1 MPDLFERSSTLPAR
15 GTGGSSSRGFKSQ
28 RSERSK
34 LAFAAPTAASTGSSN
49 LLAEEE
55 NVPSNTL
62 PANIAVQGLGR
73 TQVAKPFLD
82 GYAPAPVPRVGQKAM
97 QRQPGPGQYDVK
109 GAQAA
114 LAESA
119 SVQTAAFGEQM
130 QPAVDLRS
138 LVNKSQASVPS
149 SHDYEPKFVSL
160 VNQPQ
165 IGSAFQS
172 KSIRFGMTDTQKT
185 QQAVPVDYSGEHG
198 YEYGSVAHNVARAA
212 RTGASSM
219 FASTLARSSWIPE
232 SDEEKAARQK
242 RVLREQMEAAA
253 RQEAWEAELQRQ
265 READPE
271 WVAAEQQ
278 RLAEEDAERRRIEK
292 AAMDAAERVARKERE
307 EARQLWLQARLA
319 EEWAWKQAEEEIEA
333 AEGPAPAATR
343 RSQKKK
349 KGAPGMS
356 LWSLQ
361 EEEEGGE
368 EGEEDEWGGGMHTGE
383 EDEEGSHERLRERR
397 REERARE
404 REEDARE
411 ARIAERA
418 AELVAE
424 REAQKQAEAAEAA
437 EEAATLAAERAAARL
452 REAQEEERARARA
465 EFEAWLAAEAARDPD
480 AEAIRVAEAAMNAE
494 QRARAFAEREARLEA
509 RAAEQ
514 ARWEAEQ
521 ARKLAEEE
529 RELRRVYEEARRAEK
544 ERLDAE
550 EKVRRAAE
558 RERQALAVQDWSWQE
573 AMELA
578 WDRAEKAKE
587 KLALRIERTTIG
599 AVKSRQQRAEEK
611 SLARSQ
617 MSRMNASGL
626 NGGQSQSAAFAST
639 TSRFGDKSVDE
650 AMQFVNPEERA
661 KRKTHERMLA
671 RSRKRAERLNN
682 AACAIQ
688 KYARRRLGCC
698 ERYRRIRHRELD
710 VAAPPL
716 QALVRGWKVRARLR
730 WCAAI
735 ATLLQRWVR
744 GWLGRRLAR
753 WQVERV
759 PTIQSC
765 ARGMLVRVEYR
776 RVRTAVTVIASGYR
790 GLVARNLQRALR
802 ADPERV
808 RRWDILCRVKEEV
821 DKAHGQ
827 LKDLAV
833 AREGERGQLKLALAH
848 EMDKLGDS
856 CKNAPQVAV
865 MMQQEKLAA
874 KDADEIAVGI
884 SRAADLLVLLRQ
896 VPFARAA
903 DATAAVTEEVEWLLN
918 LTEQQLR
925 RDELY
930 KPASHRITD
939 LFGTSPPARQPLSR
953 DEQLDSYRSVG
964 FNGGHGASQLG
975 DVGGEEEEEPTEEE
989 LAAERARRAAAR
1001 RVSSAGGTAP
1011 IKLGYGVHHGAGMQQ
1026 PAKKWTGKGPPPPGW
1041 NKAHSRAGPP
1051 PPGFRPGQRPM
1062 AGGASPAKPRSRS
1075 ASPRPGPSASSSRG
1089 SSPAPSRRGASP
1101 APARN
1106 AASPVGPTASSTSSL
1121 GRPSPV
1127 PSIAKDIR
1135 TLAGTD
1141 GPPMQLSGGF
1151 GTPGSRASSAS
1162 PAASHPFG
1170 SSRSGSTRSTASV
1183 RSATSSVASFA
1194 SFGGAS
1200 SAGGSTVGSARSVGS
1215 SAGGSSTGS
1224 RGRIQPKRKSGMTQ
1238 LDFEQQRLQRMAR
1251 AAQAKEQETLEK
1263 AKRQAQRSKRVA
1275 GFIIDPKKLEEQKQM
1290 REREAL
1296 QRIAAEKADKVA
1308 KEKQAEEA
1316 RQQERAARAAKA
1328 QKAEQ
1333 LALDRLRQRKAEER
1347 KKAAQAAEAEA
1358 AEAEERKRQEEEA
1371 RQAKA
1376 EQRRL
1381 RAETSFFSRT
1391 YEGMQPAVSAHT
1403 SSMVNLQGPMP
1414 LS

>member
-1 MPDLFERSSTLPAR
+1 
-15 GTGGSSSRGFKSQ
+15 
-28 RSERSK
+28 
-34 LAFAAPTAASTGSSN
+34 
-49 LLAEEE
+49 
-55 NVPSNTL
+55 
-62 PANIAVQGLGR
+62 
-73 TQVAKPFLD
+73 
-82 GYAPAPVPRVGQKAM
+82 
-97 QRQPGPGQYDVK
+97 
-109 GAQAA
+109 
-114 LAESA
+114 
-119 SVQTAAFGEQM
+119 
-130 QPAVDLRS
+130 
-138 LVNKSQASVPS
+138 
-149 SHDYEPKFVSL
+149 
-160 VNQPQ
+160 
-165 IGSAFQS
+165 
-172 KSIRFGMTDTQKT
+172 
-185 QQAVPVDYSGEHG
+185 
-198 YEYGSVAHNVARAA
+198 
-212 RTGASSM
+212 
-219 FASTLARSSWIPE
+219 
-232 SDEEKAARQK
+232 
-242 RVLREQMEAAA
+242 
-253 RQEAWEAELQRQ
+253 
-265 READPE
+265 
-271 WVAAEQQ
+271 
-278 RLAEEDAERRRIEK
+278 
-292 AAMDAAERVARKERE
+292 
-307 EARQLWLQARLA
+307 
-319 EEWAWKQAEEEIEA
+319 
-333 AEGPAPAATR
+333 
-343 RSQKKK
+343 
-349 KGAPGMS
+349 
-356 LWSLQ
+356 
-361 EEEEGGE
+361 
-368 EGEEDEWGGGMHTGE
+368 
-383 EDEEGSHERLRERR
+383 
-397 REERARE
+397 
-404 REEDARE
+404 
-411 ARIAERA
+411 
-418 AELVAE
+418 
-424 REAQKQAEAAEAA
+424 
-437 EEAATLAAERAAARL
+437 
-452 REAQEEERARARA
+452 
-465 EFEAWLAAEAARDPD
+465 
-480 AEAIRVAEAAMNAE
+480 MNAE

-1026 PAKKWTGKGPPPPGW
+1026 PAKKWTGKGPHPPAGTRPTAGRARRRQASGQGSARWREEHHPPNRAAGAPRRALGRRRRLRAARHPPPAAAARRLPQPATPPRPW
-1041 NKAHSRAGPP
+1041 APP
-1051 PPGFRPGQRPM
+1051 PPP
-1062 AGGASPAKPRSRS
+1062 PAAWAALR
-1075 ASPRPGPSASSSRG
+1075 
-1089 SSPAPSRRGASP
+1089 PSRRSP
-1101 APARN
+1101 RTFAP
-1106 AASPVGPTASSTSSL
+1106 SPGPTALRCSSRVALVPQDRVPPLPPPPRPTRSARHAVARPAPP
-1121 GRPSPV
+1121 RPS
-1127 PSIAKDIR
+1127 AR
-1135 TLAGTD
+1135 
-1141 GPPMQLSGGF
+1141 PPRRSPRSLRLGAR
-1151 GTPGSRASSAS
+1151 RA
-1162 PAASHPFG
+1162 PAARPW
-1170 SSRSGSTRSTASV
+1170 A
-1183 RSATSSVASFA
+1183 
-1194 SFGGAS
+1194 
-1200 SAGGSTVGSARSVGS
+1200 
-1215 SAGGSSTGS
+1215 
-1224 RGRIQPKRKSGMTQ
+1224 
-1238 LDFEQQRLQRMAR
+1238 AR
-1251 AAQAKEQETLEK
+1251 A
-1263 AKRQAQRSKRVA
+1263 VW
-1275 GFIIDPKKLEEQKQM
+1275 
-1290 REREAL
+1290 
-1296 QRIAAEKADKVA
+1296 AAA
-1308 KEKQAEEA
+1308 
-1316 RQQERAARAAKA
+1316 RAARAQA
-1328 QKAEQ
+1328 
-1333 LALDRLRQRKAEER
+1333 LADGSSQSA
-1347 KKAAQAAEAEA
+1347 
-1358 AEAEERKRQEEEA
+1358 
-1371 RQAKA
+1371 
-1376 EQRRL
+1376 
-1381 RAETSFFSRT
+1381 SR
-1391 YEGMQPAVSAHT
+1391 G
-1403 SSMVNLQGPMP
+1403 
-1414 LS
+1414 